1 LFQTIEPWRVDLGI
15 QTYRCLAS
23 HPEKPDKTANLSNH
37 VLQAPPA
44 VPDTRM
50 GDKTLDMGWRQITEP
65 KGRFPIQLVVQKLS
79 GSDTV
84 LFNGYGG
91 QPPDFTQVLTV
102 VSHSRI
108 EQGGR

>member
-1 LFQTIEPWRVDLGI
+1 
-15 QTYRCLAS
+15 
-23 HPEKPDKTANLSNH
+23 
-37 VLQAPPA
+37 
-44 VPDTRM
+44 M
-50 GDKTLDMGWRQITEP
+50 EP
-65 KGRFPIQLVVQKLS
+65 KGSFPIHLVAQKLS